1 MSENKEPKTITINL
15 YGKRYRVPD
24 NMTMLKALEYCGYA
38 PTRGIGCRHGFCGAC
53 AMVYR
58 IKGERQLHYC
68 LGCETRVQDMMYIS
82 TISYFPLEKQSY
94 KLDEIEPS
102 ANMIMHLYPE
112 IYSCVSC
119 NTCTATCTQGID
131 VMGYIHDAQRGD
143 FKACAE
149 KSFNCIMCNC
159 CASRCPA
166 GISHPEVAMLARRI
180 NGRYI
185 SPKSEHLEKRVEEV
199 KHGNLCEEVHAL
211 IEKSEAELRELYNN
225 REIEK

>member
-1 MSENKEPKTITINL
+1 MPEKVAPKMITINL

-68 LGCETRVQDMMYIS
+68 LGCETRVQDQMYIS

-94 KLDEIEPS
+94 KLDEIEPT
-102 ANMIMHLYPE
+102 ADMIQHLYPE

-119 NTCTATCTQGID
+119 NTCTATCTWCS
-131 VMGYIHDAQRGD
+131 A
-143 FKACAE
+143 
-149 KSFNCIMCNC
+149 
-159 CASRCPA
+159 
-166 GISHPEVAMLARRI
+166 AR
-180 NGRYI
+180 
-185 SPKSEHLEKRVEEV
+185 
-199 KHGNLCEEVHAL
+199 
-211 IEKSEAELRELYNN
+211 LYY
-225 REIEK
+225 R

>member
-1 MSENKEPKTITINL
+1 MPEKVAPKMITINL

-82 TISYFPLEKQSY
+82 TISYFPLEKQAY
-94 KLDEIEPS
+94 DLNEIEPT
-102 ANMIMHLYPE
+102 ADMIKHLYPE

-119 NTCTATCTQGID
+119 NTCTATCTQGRP
-131 VMGYIHDAQRGD
+131 APR
-143 FKACAE
+143 
-149 KSFNCIMCNC
+149 SPST
-159 CASRCPA
+159 ASCVTAVRAVAPPASPTPKWRCSP
-166 GISHPEVAMLARRI
+166 VASTES
-180 NGRYI
+180 I
-185 SPKSEHLEKRVEEV
+185 SPQRPSTSRNVWKRS
-199 KHGNLCEEVHAL
+199 KRAPCSTMFAL
-211 IEKSEAELRELYNN
+211 
-225 REIEK
+225 

>member
-1 MSENKEPKTITINL
+1 MPEKVAPKMITINL

-68 LGCETRVQDMMYIS
+68 LGCETRVQDQMYIS

-94 KLDEIEPS
+94 NLDEIEPT
-102 ANMIMHLYPE
+102 ADMIKHL
-112 IYSCVSC
+112 
-119 NTCTATCTQGID
+119 
-131 VMGYIHDAQRGD
+131 
-143 FKACAE
+143 ACAE
-149 KSFNCIMCNC
+149 KSFDCIMCNC

-180 NGRYI
+180 NGKYI
-185 SPKSEHLEKRVEEV
+185 APEAKHLTERVEEV
-199 KHGNLCEEVHAL
+199 KKGDLLEDVRTLMA
-211 IEKSEAELRELYNN
+211 KSDAEIRELYNN